1 MATNSS
7 NLGWTEEPGR
17 LVHRVAKSWTQ
28 LNTCAHTHTQTHTHI
43 FIEVVNFLHRDH
55 VLIFFKLPDIMI
67 FPTVQ

>member
-7 NLGWTEEPGR
+7 ILGWDIPWTEEPGR
-17 LVHRVAKSWTQ
+17 LVHGVMKSWTQ
-28 LNTCAHTHTQTHTHI
+28 LSACTHTTHI

-55 VLIFFKLPDIMI
+55 VLICFKWPDIMI